1 MHNHRETDMN
11 GDTLLTVEEVA
22 ALTRLSKPTIY
33 RLVKQGQF
41 PRQLRLCA
49 NKVAWLQSE
58 VSAWIAVRAE
68 ARVA

>member
-1 MHNHRETDMN
+1 MN

-33 RLVKQGQF
+33 KLVKRGDF

-49 NKVAWLQSE
+49 NKVAWLKSE
-58 VSAWIAVRAE
+58 VAAWIAARAE

>member
-1 MHNHRETDMN
+1 MN
-11 GDTLLTVEEVA
+11 GDTLLTVEVVA

-33 RLVKQGQF
+33 KLVKQGQF

-58 VSAWIAVRAE
+58 VAAWIAARAE

>member
-1 MHNHRETDMN
+1 MTN
-11 GDTLLTVEEVA
+11 DTLLTVEEVA

-33 RLVKQGQF
+33 KLVKRGEF

-58 VSAWIAVRAE
+58 VADWVQARAE
-68 ARVA
+68 ARAAE